1 MGDKVGAVLQKMHE
15 SKGIKFHMSASV
27 DSASPSASSP
37 TKVGSIKLKDGKSI
51 PADVVIVAVGI
62 GPATEFLKE
71 SGFNLEKDG
80 SLKVD
85 KWLRVVGLPG
95 VYATGTTTHPL
106 SPAAFLERI
115 DGQAILLLFRMC
127 SRIINLLGS
136 SIGMLPSTMV
146 VPSQTTSSKATPSKV
161 TPPKPLCFCCLSSLT
176 FPVNDT
182 NTRLH
187 INNLLLV
194 GPGVPTPLRRH
205 HRHRRLRRR
214 DNPRLH

>member
-27 DSASPSASSP
+27 DSAEPSASSP
-37 TKVGSIKLKDGKSI
+37 TKVGSIKLKDGKYI

-95 VYATGTTTHPL
+95 VYATGTTTHSFL
-106 SPAAFLERI
+106 YPAAFLEGI
-115 DGQAILLLFRMC
+115 DVQAILRLFHMC
-127 SRIINLLGS
+127 SRVINLLGS

-146 VPSQTTSSKATPSKV
+146 VPSQTTSSKATPSRV
-161 TPPKPLCFCCLSSLT
+161 TPLTHFSFCS
-176 FPVNDT
+176 
-182 NTRLH
+182 RL
-187 INNLLLV
+187 
-194 GPGVPTPLRRH
+194 P
-205 HRHRRLRRR
+205 
-214 DNPRLH
+214 